1 MELLR
6 PALLWTLAAALLALG
21 AGLLARRSA
30 RRELAQWVGERHL
43 ARFVPGH
50 GPARATARVVL
61 ASLGL
66 ALLAAALLGPVV
78 GHTLR
83 PVSRRGLDLVVCLD
97 TSRSMLAQD
106 LRPSRLER
114 ARREIVGLL
123 DRMAGDRVALV
134 AFSGEARDISPLTRD
149 RATLESLLAHV
160 SPEDNQKGGTDLAA
174 AIQHALELFDGRS
187 GAHEAVVLITDGED
201 LEGQGLALAERAK
214 ERGIRLFVLG
224 VGTLE
229 GGKIPVVD
237 ANGKQSFLVD
247 ENGQEVV
254 TRLDR
259 TSLVEL
265 ARRTGGE
272 FLAADESA
280 TPLEDLYRAR
290 ITRLEGRELTSGERR
305 VPYDRYQ
312 WPLAAGLVLL
322 CASWWLRREGRVAAA
337 RGAEKRLVA
346 ALCALPLVAQEP
358 VLAPAETLERAAQ
371 EYSAGDLAA
380 AEARAAALSEEL
392 VAAGFPEVAQ
402 ARAALALGVIRAAR
416 AEGERDEARA
426 AEAHEAARTSLLAA
440 RALAGPGTLR
450 LEAVY
455 DLGTLELLRGE
466 RWRAQLPE
474 VSGAPAAPPGMPP
487 AAAGGPPDA
496 PPPPDPLQE
505 ARKQYLEARRWF
517 AERVQA
523 DGGDADTRANLELLM
538 RRLRELERIEQER
551 EQQKQEQEQQQDPQ
565 DPQDKKDQKDP
576 QDKDQEQKD
585 PQDPQQQDPQD
596 QDQKDPQQQ
605 DEPKEQDPQEPG
617 QEEQPKEAEQQPDPS
632 DAKEQEQ
639 PEPKEDQPGEERV
652 LTREEVMQLLD
663 RLGELEKQQKALEA
677 ALRAKRNKTR
687 RDW

>member
-6 PALLWTLAAALLALG
+6 PALAWTLAAAVLVLVTGIA
-21 AGLLARRSA
+21 ARRRA
-30 RRELAQWVGERHL
+30 RRELGQWVGERHL

-50 GPARATARVVL
+50 SPTRGLARVVL
-61 ASLGL
+61 AAVGL
-66 ALLAAALLGPVV
+66 ALCAAALLGPVV

-134 AFSGEARDISPLTRD
+134 AFSGEARDIAPLTRD
-149 RATLESLLAHV
+149 RSTLESLLAHV
-160 SPEDNQKGGTDLAA
+160 STDDNQKGGTDLAA
-174 AIQHALELFDGRS
+174 AIQHALDLFDGRS
-187 GAHEAVVLITDGED
+187 GAHEAIVLITDGED

-214 ERGIRLFVLG
+214 ERGIRIFVLG
-224 VGTLE
+224 VGTDG

-237 ANGKQSFLVD
+237 GSGKQSFLVD

-259 TSLVEL
+259 ASLVEL
-265 ARRTGGE
+265 AHRTGGE

-312 WPLAAGLVLL
+312 WPLTLGLALL
-322 CASWWLRREGRVAAA
+322 CGSWFLRREGRASASRAEPTRLAAA
-337 RGAEKRLVA
+337 LCCLPLALQAPAGEPSERLARAANELEAGELVA
-346 ALCALPLVAQEP
+346 AEQ
-358 VLAPAETLERAAQ
+358 
-371 EYSAGDLAA
+371 SATTLAA
-380 AEARAAALSEEL
+380 EL
-392 VAAGFPEVAQ
+392 AAAGFPES
-402 ARAALALGVIRAAR
+402 ARARVELALGVIRAAR
-416 AEGERDEARA
+416 AEVESDAARA
-426 AEAHEAARTSLLAA
+426 DEVLQAARENLLAA
-440 RALAGPGTLR
+440 RALAGPGSLR
-450 LEAVY
+450 LDAIY
-455 DLGTLELLRGE
+455 DLGTLELQRGE

-474 VSGAPAAPPGMPP
+474 VSGQPPAPPAMAPP
-487 AAAGGPPDA
+487 PAGGPPDG
-496 PPPPDPLQE
+496 PPPPDPLKE
-505 ARKQYLEARRWF
+505 ARRQYLEARGWF
-517 AERVQA
+517 AERVRA

-538 RRLRELERIEQER
+538 RRLRELERIEKER
-551 EQQKQEQEQQQDPQ
+551 EEQQQEQEQQQDQ
-565 DPQDKKDQKDP
+565 QDKQEQKDQDS
-576 QDKDQEQKD
+576 QDKQEQKD
-585 PQDPQQQDPQD
+585 PKD
-596 QDQKDPQQQ
+596 QDQKDPKDPQQEQQKDQQDPQQQ
-605 DEPKEQDPQEPG
+605 DEPKDPQEQSEP
-617 QEEQPKEAEQQPDPS
+617 EEQEPQESEPRE
-632 DAKEQEQ
+632 DAKPE
-639 PEPKEDQPGEERV
+639 EPKPAQPSEERV

-677 ALRAKRNKTR
+677 ALRAKRNKAR